1 MPGRDLAPLPRK
13 APAPM
18 NRSSHALA
26 ADVGGTNARFAI
38 AERVSSGVRL
48 AFQRTYAT
56 KSFPDFEP
64 ALQAFLRE
72 ARAAGALGDEPPPAA
87 TIAIAGAVDRHVGRL
102 TNRANWTIDL
112 RALREHLGV
121 RARLI
126 NDFVALA
133 HAVPRATPEDW
144 IALQAGEPVPR
155 GTIALVGAGT
165 GLGVASLVWDGAR
178 YQPQPSEGG
187 HVAFGPVDESQLELC
202 RYLMATHGGRASAE
216 RAVSGGGL
224 KRIHTFL
231 RSRAATAEPA
241 LEPPQITARA
251 LEDRASLS
259 AQALSIFV
267 RCYGSFAGDMALA
280 YLARGGL
287 YVCGGIAAKLAARF
301 AEGDFIEA
309 FNYKGRHRDIA
320 ASIPVRLV
328 SNESLGL
335 HGAALAALEQEEAL
349 SP

>member
-1 MPGRDLAPLPRK
+1 MH
-13 APAPM
+13 
-18 NRSSHALA
+18 RSSHALA

-38 AERVSSGVRL
+38 AEPVSSGVRL
-48 AFQRTYAT
+48 VFQRTYAT

-64 ALQAFLRE
+64 ALQAFLVE

-112 RALREHLGV
+112 RALGEHLGV

-133 HAVPRATPEDW
+133 HAVPRARPQDW
-144 IALQAGEPVPR
+144 IELQRGEPAPQ
-155 GTIALVGAGT
+155 GTIVLVGAGT
-165 GLGVASLVWDGAR
+165 GLGVASLVSEGGR
-178 YQPQPSEGG
+178 YRPQPSEGG
-187 HVAFGPVDESQLELC
+187 HVAFAPADESQIELC
-202 RYLMATHGGRASAE
+202 RHMMATHGGRASAE
-216 RAVSGGGL
+216 RVVSGAGL
-224 KRIHTFL
+224 KRIHDFL
-231 RSRAATAEPA
+231 RGRGAPGEPA
-241 LEPPQITARA
+241 LEPADISARA
-251 LEDRASLS
+251 LDDRASLS
-259 AQALSIFV
+259 ARALEIFI

-280 YLARGGL
+280 FLARGGV
-287 YVCGGIAAKLAARF
+287 YVCGGIAAKLAPRF

-320 ASIPVRLV
+320 ASMPVRLV
-328 SNESLGL
+328 TNESLGL
-335 HGAALAALEQEEAL
+335 RGAALAALEQEEAV